1 MDLEWDAGKA
11 RRNARKHGITF
22 EEATTVFLD
31 PFELTVFDPDHS
43 SQEDR
48 YLSVGVSSPG
58 RLLVV
63 GYTERGGKIRI
74 IFARRATMREQMDYE
89 EA

>member
-1 MDLEWDAGKA
+1 VDLEWDAGKA

-48 YLSVGVSSPG
+48 YLSVGVSSSG

-74 IFARRATMREQMDYE
+74 IFARLATMREQTDYE

>member
-1 MDLEWDAGKA
+1 MDLEWDAEKA
-11 RRNARKHGITF
+11 RRNVAKHGVTF
-22 EEATTVFLD
+22 EEAATVFLD
-31 PFELTVFDPDHS
+31 PFELTVLDPDHS
-43 SQEDR
+43 ISEDR
-48 YLSVGVSSPG
+48 FVSVGASSAG

-63 GYTERGGKIRI
+63 GYTERRGKIRI